1 MSGTTFSL
9 DQADEEVLNYEIS
22 DEALETAAGT
32 GTGKEEARNYTICF
46 CTYSHMC
53 RSWQPAYWMK
63 KFNSYDSPSSF
74 SAEFGLPLE

>member
-9 DQADEEVLNYEIS
+9 DQADDEVLNYEIS

-32 GTGKEEARNYTICF
+32 GTGKEEAGNYTICF
-46 CTYSHMC
+46 CTYSHIC